1 MSLENHELDYLL
13 NMQADLDFAIA
24 EKDWKE
30 CRIII
35 EDVKEG
41 YPHEARMMQDSLR
54 RAVEGEGNTFL
65 SKTAH
70 LSDKEVVEGMGT
82 APHKVVEGQMD
93 AIWKGV
99 KKSI

>member
-1 MSLENHELDYLL
+1 MSRTMQELETLAMFE
-13 NMQADLDFAIA
+13 ADLDMAIA

-54 RAVEGEGNTFL
+54 RAVEGEENPFL
-65 SKTAH
+65 AKTAH
-70 LSDKEVVEGMGT
+70 LSDKEVVEGMGS
-82 APHKVVEGQMD
+82 APHKVVGGQMD